1 MILGY
6 ACNINNV
13 CVLIYSSTF
22 TEVLLAHPQE
32 LWTRDGKKTSCIIF
46 PTIHHNTSHIL
57 PVDTLYIF
65 QTYWKNHGF
74 ITRVKRNKFIPAGQ
88 QTSHP
93 GGFHWVDS
101 DASRSPRTCHRHP
114 PPGCECV
121 TKGGEL
127 ENNMHY
133 MRMHNIQDV
142 NYTQPLSQPYNQILE
157 TCIQI

>member
-1 MILGY
+1 MQY
-6 ACNINNV
+6 QQ
-13 CVLIYSSTF
+13 CVGLDLQFHIFGS
-22 TEVLLAHPQE
+22 LAGKP
-32 LWTRDGKKTSCIIF
+32 TRALNPWWKKPSCIIF

-93 GGFHWVDS
+93 GGLHCLDS

-114 PPGCECV
+114 PPVWLYSHGFLKILAIV
-121 TKGGEL
+121 SAGEL

-133 MRMHNIQDV
+133 MRMHN
-142 NYTQPLSQPYNQILE
+142 NYT
-157 TCIQI
+157 TR